1 MVTNFTVD
9 LRNDVDYICTEQ
21 QTDRRG
27 LSPTSSTVVD
37 PSSNKSWAPTMSQV
51 TIQLQPVYSRE
62 SVKKFNMKD
71 FVNGNLNG
79 NNGSGIGYI

>member
-9 LRNDVDYICTEQ
+9 LRSDVDYICTEQ
-21 QTDRRG
+21 QNNTRG
-27 LSPTSSTVVD
+27 QLPTATTVVD
-37 PSSNKSWAPTMSQV
+37 TSSNKSWAPTLSQV
-51 TIQLQPVYSRE
+51 TLQLQPVYSRE